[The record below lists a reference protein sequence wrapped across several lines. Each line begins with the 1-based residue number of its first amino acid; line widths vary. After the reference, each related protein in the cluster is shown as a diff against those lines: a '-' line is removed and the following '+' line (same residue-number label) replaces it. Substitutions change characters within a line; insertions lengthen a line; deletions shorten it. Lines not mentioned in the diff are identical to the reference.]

1 MTTPPDTSRFPLG
14 RLILLAAA
22 GFLTMLTETIP
33 AGLLPGIGRSL
44 NAGDAATGQLLTAY
58 AGASML
64 AAIPLVV
71 ATGRVPRKA
80 LIIAT
85 ITGVAIANLITAL
98 SPVFWLAFA
107 ARVLGGAAAALQ
119 WAILAGYAMRLVGQD
134 RQGRALSIA
143 MGGIPLALAVGVP
156 LGTFLGEVFDWR
168 TVFGTITVIG
178 LLLAAL
184 GMRAL
189 PSVPQTNTVSRPPW
203 AALRIPGI
211 VALLIGAGAF
221 QLGHMNLY
229 TYIEPFLGEMGSGRF
244 TSLVLLVLGVSSL
257 AGLSLT
263 GALID
268 KRLPTV
274 AFTATGAFAVAMLIF
289 GFSTSI
295 LWLIGAAILWG
306 LGLGASPTIYQSAG
320 ARVSGPLV
328 DSAQSVLVTVFN
340 AGMAAGS
347 AIGGAVLA
355 SSSASPLPFVSLAV
369 FTGILLLLLTTRHQ
383 SLPSTAVQLHE
394 DGTVLADARK

>member
-1 MTTPPDTSRFPLG
+1 MSTTTQKLPWAGL
-14 RLILLAAA
+14 LLLAVA
-22 GFLTMLTETIP
+22 GFLTMLTETVP
-33 AGLLPGIGRSL
+33 AGVLGSMSQSL
-44 NAGDAATGQLLTAY
+44 GVSEAAGGQLLTAY
-58 AGASML
+58 AAASMIS
-64 AAIPLVV
+64 AIPLVALTARLPRKPLV
-71 ATGRVPRKA
+71 LGSVAGLALSNLAMAASTGLATGM
-80 LIIAT
+80 
-85 ITGVAIANLITAL
+85 
-98 SPVFWLAFA
+98 A
-107 ARVLGGAAAALQ
+107 ARVVGGLFAAII
-119 WAILAGYAMRLVGQD
+119 WSVMAGYAMRTVAPTQ
-134 RQGRALSIA
+134 QGRALAIA
-143 MGGIPLALAVGVP
+143 MGGIPLALALGVP
-156 LGTFLGEVFDWR
+156 LGSWLGDLASWRSVFLTMAAAGALVA
-168 TVFGTITVIG
+168 
-178 LLLAAL
+178 LAGIL
-184 GMRAL
+184 AL
-189 PSVPQTNTVSRPPW
+189 PAVAGARASGGLSIARVLRLPGFVP
-203 AALRIPGI
+203 
-211 VALLIGAGAF
+211 LLVCAGAF

-244 TSLVLLVLGVSSL
+244 TFLVLLVLGVSSL